1 MISSEKYGSDKS
13 MLPRG
18 IANFIYGSKTGN
30 LNLQRHLLQVHAEEY
45 DKAVVQHKWAY
56 KLSTKLHNVSTQI
69 APNQCS
75 WEVPLFSPAVFL
87 EHLTHFVVADD
98 QVSPDGLIFFH
109 TLTNLL
115 LICVVECPEF
125 QQLCMVLH
133 ETLVNIDIPCHDKM
147 REVIISQWW
156 DSFGQLKLDPS
167 VGRCIFSFC
176 CINCLRS

>member
-18 IANFIYGSKTGN
+18 IANFIYGSKTRN
-30 LNLQRHLLQVHAEEY
+30 LNLQRHLLQIHTEEY

-56 KLSTKLHNVSTQI
+56 KLLTKSCNVSTQI
-69 APNQCS
+69 ACNQCGQ
-75 WEVPLFSPAVFL
+75 EVPLFSPVVFL
-87 EHLTHFVVADD
+87 EHLTHFVVAND
-98 QVSPDGLIFFH
+98 QVSPDGLMFFH
-109 TLTNLL
+109 TLTNLQS
-115 LICVVECPEF
+115 IRVVECPEF
-125 QQLCMVLH
+125 RQLCMVLR

-147 REVIISQWW
+147 REAIISQWQ
-156 DSFGQLKLDPS
+156 DSFGQLKLDLS